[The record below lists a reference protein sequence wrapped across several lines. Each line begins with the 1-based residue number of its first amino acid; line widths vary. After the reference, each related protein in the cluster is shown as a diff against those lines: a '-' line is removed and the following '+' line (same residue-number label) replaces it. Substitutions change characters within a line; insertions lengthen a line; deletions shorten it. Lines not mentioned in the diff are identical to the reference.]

1 MSPEYY
7 DKLRYDAYRKAIPD
21 RHKVWCD
28 MYKQCRTN
36 LSLYGIQAPLPVP
49 ANRKLFLIAT
59 LKGSS
64 RFGYNKDAGKVY
76 CKGWRTCLH
85 SS

>member
-7 DKLRYDAYRKAIPD
+7 DKLRCDAYRKAIPD
-21 RHKVWCD
+21 RHSVWCG

-36 LSLYGIQAPLPVP
+36 LNMYGVRASLPVP
-49 ANRKLFLIAT
+49 ANRKLFLIAN
-59 LKGSS
+59 LKGSV
-64 RFGYNKDAGKVY
+64 RFGYNKDTGTVY
-76 CKGWRTCLH
+76 CKGWRTWLR